1 MSDQISASPPE
12 LLELTVILPVFNEVE
27 NLPLLWRELI
37 GVLDAYWRHVEIIF
51 VDDMSTDGSAEW
63 IRELA
68 QRDGRV
74 RHVRFARHAGL
85 TAALD
90 AGYRRA
96 QGSIVVTMDS
106 DLQSDPADI
115 PQLVAALADADAA
128 TGWRVHR
135 HDTWLRR
142 LSSRIANFIRNRVTQ
157 ETVRDSACTLR
168 AMKRACTA
176 ALPPYDGLHRFVPT
190 LLRIAGHRV
199 VEIPVT
205 HRARR
210 FGESKFGVR
219 NRAGRA
225 FRDLLFVRWM
235 QHRVLRYVIEPTVEL
250 TRPASVEPPPS
261 RPPWAGHER
270 EARARRE
277 GVPYV
282 Q

>member
-1 MSDQISASPPE
+1 MSGQIPPSPTE

-27 NLPLLWRELI
+27 NLPLLWPELI
-37 GVLDAYWRHVEIIF
+37 GVLDAHWRHVEIIF
-51 VDDMSTDGSAEW
+51 VDDVSTDGSTDW

-68 QRDGRV
+68 RRDGRV

-90 AGYRRA
+90 AGYQRA
-96 QGSIVVTMDS
+96 RAPVVVTMDS
-106 DLQSDPADI
+106 DLQSDPGDI

-135 HDTWLRR
+135 HDTWLKR
-142 LSSRIANFIRNRVTQ
+142 LSSRIANFIRNRVTR

-235 QHRVLRYVIEPTVEL
+235 QHRVLRYVIEPTVEGA
-250 TRPASVEPPPS
+250 RPAPVESPPP
-261 RPPWAGHER
+261 RPPWSGHER
-270 EARARRE
+270 EAHARRE
-277 GVPYV
+277 GVPYGR
-282 Q
+282 

>member
-1 MSDQISASPPE
+1 MSDQAPASPAE

-27 NLPLLWRELI
+27 NLPILWPELI
-37 GVLDAYWRHVEIIF
+37 GVLDAHWRHVEIIF
-51 VDDMSTDGSAEW
+51 VDDVSTDGSTEW

-68 QRDGRV
+68 RQDGRV

-90 AGYRRA
+90 AGYHRA
-96 QGSIVVTMDS
+96 RAPIVVTMDS

-135 HDTWLRR
+135 HDTWLKR
-142 LSSRIANFIRNRVTQ
+142 LSSRVANFIRNRVTQ

-235 QHRVLRYVIEPTVEL
+235 QHRVLRYAIEPPSEEA
-250 TRPASVEPPPS
+250 RPTGTEFAPP
-261 RPPWAGHER
+261 RPRWAGQER
-270 EARARRE
+270 EARRE
-277 GVPYV
+277 GVPYGR
-282 Q
+282 

>member
-1 MSDQISASPPE
+1 MSRQMPPAPADM
-12 LLELTVILPVFNEVE
+12 LELTVILPVFNEVQ
-27 NLPLLWRELI
+27 NLSLLWPELI
-37 GVLDAYWRHVEIIF
+37 GVLEAHWRHVEIIF
-51 VDDMSTDGSAEW
+51 VDDLSTDGSTDW
-63 IRELA
+63 LRELA
-68 QRDGRV
+68 RRDGRV

-96 QGSIVVTMDS
+96 RAPIVVTMDS

-115 PQLVAALADADAA
+115 PRLVAALQDADAA

-135 HDTWLRR
+135 HDTWLKR
-142 LSSRIANFIRNRVTQ
+142 LSSRIANFIRNRMTR
-157 ETVRDSACTLR
+157 EAVRDSACTLR
-168 AMKRACTA
+168 AMRRACTA

-190 LLRIAGHRV
+190 LLRIAGYRV
-199 VEIPVT
+199 VEVPVT

-235 QHRVLRYVIEPTVEL
+235 QHRVLRYAIEPAVEL
-250 TRPASVEPPPS
+250 ARPGAHDPAPS
-261 RPPWAGHER
+261 SPVGRSRSGS
-270 EARARRE
+270 ART
-277 GVPYV
+277 P
-282 Q
+282 

>member
-1 MSDQISASPPE
+1 MSGQISASPVE

-27 NLPLLWRELI
+27 NLPLLWPELI
-37 GVLDAYWRHVEIIF
+37 GVLDAHWHHVEIIF

-74 RHVRFARHAGL
+74 RHVRFVRHAGL

-96 QGSIVVTMDS
+96 GSPIVVTMDS

-142 LSSRIANFIRNRVTQ
+142 LSSHIANFIRNRVTQ

-250 TRPASVEPPPS
+250 TRPASVESHPP

-270 EARARRE
+270 EAPTRRE
-277 GVPYV
+277 GVSYGR
-282 Q
+282 